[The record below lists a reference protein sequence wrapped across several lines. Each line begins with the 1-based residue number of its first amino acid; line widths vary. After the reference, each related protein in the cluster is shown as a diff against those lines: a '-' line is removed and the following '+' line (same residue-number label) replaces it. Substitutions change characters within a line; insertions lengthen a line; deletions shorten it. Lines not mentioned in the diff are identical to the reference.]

1 MQPLCKQYN
10 YMKMSNLCNESTEFD
25 RIVIKQKSKDHTGV
39 DRMNLS
45 RYVIGMVLNGEK
57 YILQD
62 DKILRVKRGEIF
74 FLGYGHHLIEDCPS
88 ETAPYEQIAFYYTS
102 DQLIRALTTFD
113 EISMILTKKR
123 ISESKRCGVNVVVG
137 EIPRIIRNFFTAAN
151 VHYDCRGFMDDRVCE
166 VLKLTELVHLIIKY
180 DRGDLLNSI
189 LVSLDVDRARFEHV
203 IYSNIFEVRTVADLA
218 VETLRSPTTFK
229 KDFQSYFRLSPHL
242 WFQRQRL
249 NYACLLLCTTNCTIA
264 QIGEVC
270 KFPNSSHFIKLFK
283 RYFGSTPSN
292 YRLNNSEQQM
302 ADGGERCSEENNG
315 GCESC
320 KGSEGCKEGDG
331 VEGSDGCTGGEVGE
345 VQLLSMHDVYFRK
358 RKI

>member
-1 MQPLCKQYN
+1 MQPLCEQYN
-10 YMKMSNLCNESTEFD
+10 YMKMNNLSNESTEFD

-88 ETAPYEQIAFYYTS
+88 ETAPYEQIAFFYTS
-102 DQLIRALTTFD
+102 KQLMRALTTF
-113 EISMILTKKR
+113 EELSTILTKER
-123 ISESKRCGVNVVVG
+123 ISESKRCGANVVVG
-137 EIPRIIRNFFTAAN
+137 ETTRVIRNFFTAVN
-151 VHYDCRGFMDDRVCE
+151 THYDCRGFIDDKVCE
-166 VLKLTELVHLIIKY
+166 MLKLTELVHLIIKY
-180 DRGDLLNSI
+180 DRGDLMNSI
-189 LVSLDVDRARFEHV
+189 LASLDVDRARFERV
-203 IYSNIFEVRTVADLA
+203 IYSNIFEVRTVSDLA
-218 VETLRSPTTFK
+218 DETLRSPTTFK

-292 YRLNNSEQQM
+292 YRLNNSVQQT
-302 ADGGERCSEENNG
+302 ADRGDRGESGNG
-315 GCESC
+315 SESC
-320 KGSEGCKEGDG
+320 KGSEDCAGGD
-331 VEGSDGCTGGEVGE
+331 EGE

-358 RKI
+358 RKM